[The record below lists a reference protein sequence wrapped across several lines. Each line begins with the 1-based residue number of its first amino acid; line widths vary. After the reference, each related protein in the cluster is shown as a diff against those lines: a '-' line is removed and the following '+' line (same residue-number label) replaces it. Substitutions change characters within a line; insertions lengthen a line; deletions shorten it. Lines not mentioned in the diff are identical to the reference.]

1 MRRVRVVT
9 RARAVTRPSEPVRT
23 DEGRCG
29 REGGVQGSV
38 QRTRLQLLSG
48 QARRTVTCSI
58 PTITMRAEHAMLSN
72 RLGTA
77 AALNARAARVRASTI
92 NRFHSTHRI
101 VRQRAPAVET
111 RNSVSPTPSDT
122 EIWIDQ

>member
-1 MRRVRVVT
+1 MGEGEGYKAPSSGLDCSYS
-9 RARAVTRPSEPVRT
+9 RARR
-23 DEGRCG
+23 
-29 REGGVQGSV
+29 
-38 QRTRLQLLSG
+38 
-48 QARRTVTCSI
+48 RRTVTCSI
-58 PTITMRAEHAMLSN
+58 PTITMRAEHAMPSN
-72 RLGTA
+72 RLGAA

-101 VRQRAPAVET
+101 ARQRAPAVET